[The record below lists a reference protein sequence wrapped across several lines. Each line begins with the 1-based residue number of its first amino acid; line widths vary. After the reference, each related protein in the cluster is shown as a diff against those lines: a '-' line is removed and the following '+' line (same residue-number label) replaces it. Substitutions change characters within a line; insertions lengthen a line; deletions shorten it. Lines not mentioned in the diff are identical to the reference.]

1 MFWEGMIMRTLKL
14 AAAMLAMCA
23 ALAGCATEQDAA
35 KPPPSSAGTPVPYGT
50 RTERPGFVRS
60 PWNPTG
66 PLVDVTGF
74 ASGTVVKDPT
84 TNQNFLVP

>member
-1 MFWEGMIMRTLKL
+1 MRTLKL

-66 PLVDVTGF
+66 PLVDVTGY
-74 ASGTVVKDPT
+74 APGSAVKDPT
-84 TNQNFLVP
+84 TGRNFIVP